1 MVNTNTVVI
10 GASAAG
16 LATAACL
23 VNEGVDH
30 LVLEK
35 SDAVGPAWRNHYRRL
50 HLHTPKSGSN
60 LPYLKFAA
68 DLPRYPAREDV
79 VNYLEGYASTNGIEP
94 RFSETVTSVRRDS
107 DGWVTVTNSDEYSSR
122 HVVVA
127 TGHTNTPFLPQ
138 WTGQDGYQGEVLHS
152 SRYLDGSKWSGES
165 VLVVGFGNS
174 ACEIAIDLHE
184 HGAKPQMSVRHPV
197 NVVPRDILGMSILQL
212 GILGS
217 RFPPRLADVAFA
229 PLIRATVGSLDGTG
243 LEKLDYGPMTQI
255 AQDKTV
261 PLLDVGTL
269 DLIRSG
275 AVRVRPAIECFDPHG
290 VTFADGSTGEFA
302 AVVLGTGYRPN
313 LGVFLDV
320 ADEVLDA
327 DGVPAQSGEET
338 SLQGLYFCGFDV
350 VPSGMLRQIGIEARA
365 IASDI
370 ATHDSSADP
379 AH

>member
-1 MVNTNTVVI
+1 MLNTNTVVI

-23 VNEGVDH
+23 GKQGVDH

-35 SDAVGPAWRNHYRRL
+35 SDAVGTAWRNHYRRL

-60 LPYLKFAA
+60 LPHMKFAA
-68 DLPRYPAREDV
+68 DLPRYPARGDV
-79 VNYLEGYASTNGIEP
+79 VDYLEGYASTYGIEP
-94 RFSETVTSVRRDS
+94 RFGETVTSVRHND
-107 DGWVTVTNSDEYSSR
+107 DGWVTATDGDTYSSR

-127 TGHTNTPFLPQ
+127 TGHTNTPFVPR
-138 WTGQDGYQGEVLHS
+138 WTGQDGYEGEILHS
-152 SRYLDGSKWSGES
+152 SEYLEGSKWRGES

-197 NVVPRDILGMSILQL
+197 NVVPRDILGVPVLQL
-212 GILGS
+212 GILAS

-243 LEKLDYGPMTQI
+243 LEKLEYGPMTQI

-261 PLLDVGTL
+261 PLLDVGTV
-269 DLIRSG
+269 DLIRSD

-313 LGVFLDV
+313 LGAFLDV
-320 ADEVLDA
+320 ADQVLDA
-327 DGVPAQSGEET
+327 HGVPAQSGKET
-338 SLQGLYFCGFDV
+338 SLHGLYFCGFDV
-350 VPSGMLRQIGIEARA
+350 VPSGMLRQIGIEAKA
-365 IASDI
+365 IANDI
-370 ATHDSSADP
+370 AAHGTAADH